1 MSISVARGRV
11 VSLFRTGLAQELSRR
26 SPSTPVVPADIS
38 DRRLSR
44 RRAVAAA
51 GATAL
56 AGLAGCTLD
65 DPPQVRCGSR
75 GEGEGDAIRT
85 FRAVPGE
92 HDAYLVV
99 GVPASMVPDGLD
111 AVRIS
116 DGADRLVTEIPV
128 QDTTDLNRWEP
139 PGFGGDEVPF
149 PVNLG
154 PPPVH
159 GVYRAAAIA
168 DGEVLATATLRFNCF
183 VDAPS

>member
-1 MSISVARGRV
+1 VARGRV
-11 VSLFRTGLAQELSRR
+11 VSVFRTDREQELSRR
-26 SPSTPVVPADIS
+26 SPSAPVVPSDTS

-44 RRAVAAA
+44 RRLLAAG

-65 DPPQVRCGSR
+65 DPPQVRCGGR

-92 HDAYLVV
+92 RDAYLVG

-116 DGADRLVTEIPV
+116 DGADQLVTEIPV
-128 QDTTDLNRWEP
+128 QDTTDLNCWEP

-149 PVNLG
+149 PVTPG
-154 PPPVH
+154 APPVR
-159 GVYRAAAIA
+159 GVYRAETVAA
-168 DGEVLATATLRFNCF
+168 DEVLATATLRFNCF
-183 VDAPS
+183 VDAPF